1 MGQDGSQDSSD
12 QVQVKPKASQNGSKM
27 SQVEPKM
34 GAKMGQDRAKSIH
47 ELRRVGHDGA
57 KMRSRSAQHG

>member
-12 QVQVKPKASQNGSKM
+12 QVQVKPKTGQNGATM

-34 GAKMGQDRAKSIH
+34 ESKMVQDRAKSIH
-47 ELRRVGHDGA
+47 ELPRLAMTGP
-57 KMRSRSAQHG
+57 K

>member
-1 MGQDGSQDSSD
+1 MLSWMGQDGSQDGSD

-47 ELRRVGHDGA
+47 ELPRLAMTGP
-57 KMRSRSAQHG
+57 K